1 LDDRKGPDKLP
12 PPGAADRDVVCFP
25 FASHFERDNPTPDH
39 AQPAARGQP
48 RQSMPLDLNDTERAA
63 LIVLLRGEVDNTRY
77 SLAPRVKVLRGILAK
92 FGSAI

>member
-1 LDDRKGPDKLP
+1 
-12 PPGAADRDVVCFP
+12 
-25 FASHFERDNPTPDH
+25 
-39 AQPAARGQP
+39 
-48 RQSMPLDLNDTERAA
+48 MPLDLNDTERAA